1 MKKVFYLSLTLF
13 IVTLLASCKETAPVF
28 SPGESDPRITGTWQ
42 LIERRFSKDSTY
54 SFQTINTITRS
65 PADTTVKVIGGSGT
79 TVKWD
84 TVVTNGVT
92 TYTRRDTLYVR
103 RDTSYYTTRRY
114 PTSQPQTLTFDASG
128 QLSASGPEMTYY
140 NPIKYYR
147 IDKTFPDSLSIDFF
161 IYTNRANVPFRQGL
175 AFRKDTLV
183 LQPQCEQ
190 RCYSKFIR
198 VR

>member
-13 IVTLLASCKETAPVF
+13 IAALLASCKETAPVF
-28 SPGESDPRITGTWQ
+28 SPGESDARITGTWQ
-42 LIERRFSKDSTY
+42 LVERRFSKDSTY
-54 SFQTINTITRS
+54 SFQTINTITR
-65 PADTTVKVIGGSGT
+65 PPNDTTVTVIGGT
-79 TVKWD
+79 KVKWD
-84 TVVTNGVT
+84 TIVTGGVT
-92 TYTRRDTLYVR
+92 TYTRKDTLYVQ
-103 RDTSYYTTRRY
+103 RDTSFYTTRRY
-114 PTSQPQTLTFDASG
+114 PVSQPQTVTFDANG

-183 LQPQCEQ
+183 LSPLCEQ
-190 RCYSKFIR
+190 PCFSKFVRIR
-198 VR
+198 